1 VYRGICSDEPANL
14 KRKRGSKVNKVSRFC
29 ISLLLVLFLL
39 GGINPFAQ
47 AQQATQQ
54 KLPSDTAVYEKFRSW
69 VGRQPREIQ
78 QAPDLLDRYRAK
90 LLADGEQPAV
100 VEEQLRIIREQ
111 GRRLEIERWNRIL
124 TSPTP
129 VFNTKPNAYLVQ
141 MTQGVPPG
149 KALDVGMGQ
158 GRNAL
163 YLAQQG
169 WEVTGFDPA
178 EKAVAAANAEAGR
191 LGLKLTT
198 LIVGDEEF
206 DFGKGQWD
214 IVVLSYV
221 SLRHLGQRV
230 FDSLKPGGRVIVE
243 GFHRDA
249 TKNGP
254 IGGGV
259 VFDTNELLM
268 IFNKFRILHY
278 EDVQG
283 VGDFGLGD
291 TRLVRLCARK
301 P

>member
-1 VYRGICSDEPANL
+1 
-14 KRKRGSKVNKVSRFC
+14 
-29 ISLLLVLFLL
+29 VLFLL
-39 GGINPFAQ
+39 GGITPFAQ

-111 GRRLEIERWNRIL
+111 GKRLEIERWNRIL

-129 VFNTKPNAYLVQ
+129 AFNTKPNAYLVQ
-141 MTQGVPPG
+141 MTNGVPPG

-178 EKAVAAANAEAGR
+178 EKAVAAANAEAR
-191 LGLKLTT
+191 RQGLKLTT
-198 LIVGDEEF
+198 LTVGDEEF

-214 IVVLSYV
+214 LVVLSYV
-221 SLRHLGQRV
+221 SLRHLEQRV

-259 VFDTNELLM
+259 VFDTNELLT

-283 VGDFGLGD
+283 VGDFGLRD
-291 TRLVRLCARK
+291 TRLVRLCAGK